1 LLKIKLKTLEEKV
14 MFEIKFVGN
23 TNTNKSSRNN
33 HIPEI
38 IVNHISEGS
47 ISSLISW
54 FTSPDNKISS
64 AHFGVSKKGEIYQFV
79 NIEDSAWA
87 NGLTNGI
94 ENATA
99 EVVLKKGKNI
109 NPNWYSVSIEHE
121 GVWAETKGKLTDE
134 QLKATKWLHKYII
147 EYVYE
152 KYGHRIE
159 PSSKTI
165 IGHYEIDKKQ
175 RPYCPGELFPFR
187 EIIDYLKLYY
197 DLPFKD
203 IKGHWAEELIK
214 KAYEKGF
221 VKGYPDGTFRPDQPV
236 TRAEVIALL
245 SEFIKS

>member
-1 LLKIKLKTLEEKV
+1 MKNQTDSLEEEV

-23 TNTNKSSRNN
+23 SNTNKSDRRN

-47 ISSLISW
+47 MSGMISW
-54 FTSPDNKISS
+54 FTSPENKITS

-79 NIEDSAWA
+79 NIEDSAWT

-99 EVVLKKGKNI
+99 ELVIKKGKNI

-121 GVWAETKGKLTDE
+121 GVWAETKGKLTE
-134 QLKATKWLHKYII
+134 AQLEATKWLHKYII
-147 EYVYE
+147 EYVNE
-152 KYGHRIE
+152 KYRHKIE
-159 PSSKTI
+159 PSRKTI

-175 RPYCPGELFPFR
+175 RPYCLEELFPFQ
-187 EIIDYLKLYY
+187 EIIDYLTSYY

-203 IKGHWAEELIK
+203 IKGHWAEDLII
-214 KAYEKGF
+214 KAYNEGW
-221 VKGYPDGTFRPDQPV
+221 VKGYPDGTFRPDV
-236 TRAEVIALL
+236 MITRAEAIALL
-245 SEFIKS
+245 MAKEK

>member
-1 LLKIKLKTLEEKV
+1 

-99 EVVLKKGKNI
+99 EVVLKKSKNI

-175 RPYCPGELFPFR
+175 RPFCPGELFPFQD
-187 EIIDYLKLYY
+187 IIDYLNSQD

-203 IKGHWAEELIK
+203 IKDHWAKDLII
-214 KAYEKGF
+214 KAYNEGWA
-221 VKGYPDGTFRPDQPV
+221 KGYPDGTFRPNAQI
-236 TRAEVIALL
+236 TRAEAIALL
-245 SEFIKS
+245 MAKEK